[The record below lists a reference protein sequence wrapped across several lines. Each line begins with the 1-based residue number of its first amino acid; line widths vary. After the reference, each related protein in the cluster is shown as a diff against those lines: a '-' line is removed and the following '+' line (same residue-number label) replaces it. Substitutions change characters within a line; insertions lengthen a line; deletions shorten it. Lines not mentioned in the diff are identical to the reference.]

1 MDNAYRLE
9 LYNRSFVSAMR
20 SIPEDYEQR
29 EDTRELERAIF
40 FGIRLLGRREEPAT
54 ADGIRNRFNLVE
66 GVMGLL
72 TFITP
77 RKFAS
82 LFPITKEYDGKRWGT
97 KDYFYTVQKME
108 EYGWDKKISD
118 PFEFLWDFNNW
129 DITHFVVNYLSLGSD
144 MLRLQGR
151 PGIMEEWAAEKNIPL
166 YTLHT
171 ASNGKQYMMDS
182 EGRTLP
188 VSKPR
193 PKHLK
198 IVKERK
204 VKRYE

>member
-1 MDNAYRLE
+1 MDNARKLE
-9 LYNRSFVSAMR
+9 LYDRSFVSAMR
-20 SIPEDYEQR
+20 AIPEDYEER

-40 FGIRLLGRREEPAT
+40 FGIRLLGRLDEPAT
-54 ADGIRNRFNLVE
+54 ADAIRNRFNLVE

-82 LFPITKEYDGKRWGT
+82 LFPITKDYDGKRFGS
-97 KDYFYTVQKME
+97 KDYFYTVQKIR
-108 EYGWDKKISD
+108 EYGWDKPISA
-118 PFEFLWDFNNW
+118 PFDFLWDFHNW
-129 DITHFVVNYLSLGSD
+129 DITFFVVNYMSLISD
-144 MLRLQGR
+144 MRRLQGQ
-151 PGIMEEWAAEKNIPL
+151 PGIMEEWAAENNVPL

-171 ASNGKQYMMDS
+171 APNGKQFMTDS
-182 EGRTLP
+182 SGRSMP

-198 IVKERK
+198 IVGERK
-204 VKRYE
+204 VKRLE

>member
-1 MDNAYRLE
+1 MDKAHKLE

-20 SIPEDYEQR
+20 AIPEDYAER

-40 FGIRLLGRREEPAT
+40 FGIRLLGRLEEPTT
-54 ADGIRNRFNLVE
+54 ADAIRNRFNLVE

-82 LFPITKEYDGKRWGT
+82 LFPITKEYKGKRWGS
-97 KDYFYTVQKME
+97 KDYFYTVEKME
-108 EYGWDKKISD
+108 AYGWDTPISE
-118 PFEFLWDFNNW
+118 PFSFLWEFHNW
-129 DITHFVVNYLSLGSD
+129 DITFFVVNYMSLISD
-144 MLRLQGR
+144 MRRSQGQ
-151 PGIMEEWAAEKNIPL
+151 PGIMEEWAAENNITL
-166 YTLHT
+166 HTLHT
-171 ASNGKQYMMDS
+171 APNGKQFLTDS
-182 EGRTLP
+182 NGRSKP

-198 IVKERK
+198 IVEGRK
-204 VKRYE
+204 VKRRE